1 MTTVNEPL
9 TYQRCLE
16 LMDTCRDHTKGKP
29 IRNNTRLYRSKY
41 RYGQYVVYKFNVL
54 LHGNNIMTILPH
66 GIVISDGGWGS
77 STTKMRL
84 NKYLPSHL
92 SIRARKWVWYLVN
105 THMDTEEEFVDGMSI
120 NWKGEVQCP
129 STVVDGKVVMNPDY
143 LTRDHSYFTYLHEQ
157 HSVEQSTSHDDWAK
171 KPIDHTMGVA

>member
-1 MTTVNEPL
+1 MTTVNTPL
-9 TYQRCLE
+9 TYEKCRT
-16 LMDTCRDHTKGKP
+16 LMETCRDHTKGKP

-41 RYGQYVVYKFNVL
+41 RFGQYVVYKFHVL
-54 LHGNNIMTILPH
+54 LHGNEIMTILPH
-66 GIVISDGGWGS
+66 GITISDGGWGS

-84 NKYLPSHL
+84 NKYLPNHL

-105 THMDTEEEFVDGMSI
+105 THMDTEEEFVDDMAI
-120 NWKGEVQCP
+120 NWKGEIQCP

-143 LTRDHSYFTYLHEQ
+143 LTEDHSYFTYLHER
-157 HSVEQSTSHDDWAK
+157 HDIEQSTSHDDWAK